1 MFCFRS
7 RRVTQSLPGSW
18 RDGETTMN
26 SEAHADRLAAIA
38 SALARGGPEALLGV
52 RSLLR
57 ECEDRYPGCIEQM
70 AAGLQLDRVLSRKYP
85 SRA

>member
-1 MFCFRS
+1 
-7 RRVTQSLPGSW
+7 
-18 RDGETTMN
+18 MN
-26 SEAHADRLAAIA
+26 SETHADRLAAIA